1 VIYEI
6 ELKIVVLELGLH
18 RLCQLQNVDDYAVDF
33 LFLCCFEHYV
43 AYRTCKH
50 CRNSFWVIRG
60 SKLGFWMKKGLRI
73 REFLN
78 CQMKLR
84 LSELPV
90 A

>member
-1 VIYEI
+1 M
-6 ELKIVVLELGLH
+6 LKIGLKSYVLELGLEG
-18 RLCQLQNVDDYAVDF
+18 CDNLQNVDDFVVDF
-33 LFLCCFEHYV
+33 MFLCCFEYYV

-60 SKLGFWMKKGLRI
+60 SKLSFWMKKGLRV